1 VRSGSRSGR
10 CDANV
15 LPVRDVS
22 ARPSIL
28 SHGAHMS
35 RKPSSVRLP
44 RIMRPAD
51 HPLLTV
57 QEAAARLGCSDM
69 TIRRRIAA
77 RQFPAVKN
85 GRKSMVPRS
94 FIERLLAQAEAGHTV
109 VVAEAVDE
117 WRANVPHVEGPVPSD
132 QVRQTPSDLNDGT
145 PWATSIQV

>member
-1 VRSGSRSGR
+1 
-10 CDANV
+10 
-15 LPVRDVS
+15 
-22 ARPSIL
+22 
-28 SHGAHMS
+28 MS

-109 VVAEAVDE
+109 IVAEAVDE
-117 WRANVPHVEGPVPSD
+117 WKAHVNHAEGRASRGQKPQAPSGLS
-132 QVRQTPSDLNDGT
+132 VGASLATPTQT
-145 PWATSIQV
+145 